1 MHRACPRRWAQLHRS
16 VTPHPHSIATC
27 LNPPASWVV
36 VPTGQAHPSA
46 TVLEPSAST
55 GGHSQ
60 PIRVKPTSEN
70 ITLSVWIGEKSV
82 FLYQIFPSVNMVQS
96 FIYLGH

>member
-1 MHRACPRRWAQLHRS
+1 MDRGCPWRWAQFHHP
-16 VTPHPHSIATC
+16 VPPHPHSIATC

-46 TVLEPSAST
+46 AVLEPSAST
-55 GGHSQ
+55 GDHSQ
-60 PIRVKPTSEN
+60 LIRVKPTSED

-82 FLYQIFPSVNMVQS
+82 YQIFPSVNMVQS